1 MLKKAIAA
9 NLYSKIIKIYGNY
22 SIINILLNYYL
33 LFSRSRPLAL
43 GYEKSGT
50 GAEQN
55 IAPQHADTRPS
66 LRDFCFD
73 TYCTAVL
80 FTFQGHREPAAAAHG
95 QQSGHRG
102 QHRVDRSH
110 CQTKRCRQT
119 K

>member
-1 MLKKAIAA
+1 MVDSFDYECGRFPWLVSCDEVK
-9 NLYSKIIKIYGNY
+9 
-22 SIINILLNYYL
+22 LLNYYL

-55 IAPQHADTRPS
+55 IAPQQADTRPS